1 MASEDI
7 YPDFDN
13 DYNNEPEDRQPEMD
27 DSHYNNYKGRMSD
40 FDGNMDEG
48 MYEEGWGDDNLVN
61 KLKNRIADLEEKLE
75 NCTGPDFS
83 NVSNG
88 FHNIPR
94 REIQ

>member
-13 DYNNEPEDRQPEMD
+13 YYNDEPEDRQPEMG
-27 DSHYNNYKGRMSD
+27 DSHYDNYKGRMSD
-40 FDGNMDEG
+40 FDGNMDES
-48 MYEEGWGDDNLVN
+48 WGDENLVN

-75 NCTGPDFS
+75 DCTGPDFS
-83 NVSNG
+83 NVSNR

-94 REIQ
+94 REI

>member
-13 DYNNEPEDRQPEMD
+13 AYSDEPEDRQPEMG
-27 DSHYNNYKGRMSD
+27 DSHYDNYKGRMSD

-48 MYEEGWGDDNLVN
+48 WGDENLVN

-83 NVSNG
+83 NASNR
-88 FHNIPR
+88 FHNIPGK
-94 REIQ
+94 EI

>member
-13 DYNNEPEDRQPEMD
+13 DYNDEPEDRQPEIG
-27 DSHYNNYKGRMSD
+27 DSHYDNYKGRISD

-48 MYEEGWGDDNLVN
+48 WGDENLVN

-83 NVSNG
+83 NVSNR
-88 FHNIPR
+88 FHNIPG
-94 REIQ
+94 REI